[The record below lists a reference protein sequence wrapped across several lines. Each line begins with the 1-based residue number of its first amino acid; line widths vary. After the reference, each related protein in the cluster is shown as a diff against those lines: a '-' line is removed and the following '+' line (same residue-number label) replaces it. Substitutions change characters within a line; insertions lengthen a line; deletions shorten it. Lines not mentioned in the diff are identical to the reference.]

1 MSMKRYILTT
11 VDNPYDPVEQEDA
24 WRSMDF
30 LLALQHNRATTE
42 SLLDSFCISSINLMD
57 GENQRNINDAVDDI
71 IRLMPELYRKI
82 VIEE

>member
-42 SLLDSFCISSINLMD
+42 SLLDSFCINSINLMD